1 MYTKCPFA
9 HIKNPLNHSSLLEI
23 SRGEKQQ
30 QQQQEPPVLTEASGI
45 FQ

>member
-30 QQQQEPPVLTEASGI
+30 QQQEPPVLTEASGI